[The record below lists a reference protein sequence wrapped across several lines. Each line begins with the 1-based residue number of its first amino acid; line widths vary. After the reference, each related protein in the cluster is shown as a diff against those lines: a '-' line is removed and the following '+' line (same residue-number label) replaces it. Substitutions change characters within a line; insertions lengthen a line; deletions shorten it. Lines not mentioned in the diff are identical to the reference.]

1 MEGVSF
7 MGQGCRPGSVLALS
21 ADDRMACRARQ
32 PAATVARV
40 AKVPTSSVSE
50 PSLSARMARQALR
63 LAVQLGLPVESLC
76 REAGLRMEDLDDPE
90 LRIPYSVLDHLTERM
105 VALSGDANLGL
116 HLSRMDMADLD
127 DPATFVVLTSA
138 TLRDS
143 MERGFR
149 YQRVWGDGE
158 RFRLEDTERGVRM
171 RFTPIGV
178 WRPAHRHLAE
188 VALAQFATGVRFL
201 TGEDVRPLR
210 VRFVHPAPEDTREH
224 EAVFGGPLE
233 FGAPANDIEFS
244 QEDARRPF
252 VHADALL
259 NAMFERQARHAL
271 ERLPQPTTAS
281 ERVREEVRRTLS
293 GGDFSFAAVARALRL
308 PPRTLQR
315 RLADEGQ
322 SYASIVESLRR
333 ELAEAYLRRRMSIA
347 EVSFLL
353 GYAEPAAFHRAFKRW
368 WGTSPESFRRG
379 LNAP

>member
-1 MEGVSF
+1 
-7 MGQGCRPGSVLALS
+7 
-21 ADDRMACRARQ
+21 
-32 PAATVARV
+32 
-40 AKVPTSSVSE
+40 
-50 PSLSARMARQALR
+50 MAR
-63 LAVQLGLPVESLC
+63 QLGLPVEAVC
-76 REAGLRMEDLDDPE
+76 HEAGLRPEDLDDPE
-90 LRIPYSVLDHLTERM
+90 LRIPYTVLDDLLERM
-105 VALSGDANLGL
+105 VAVSGDSNLGL
-116 HLSRMDMADLD
+116 HLAGMEMTDLD

-143 MERGFR
+143 LERGCR

-158 RFRLEDTERGVRM
+158 RFRTAETERGVRM
-171 RFTPIGV
+171 CFTPVGP

-188 VALAQFATGVRFL
+188 VALAQLASGARFL

-224 EAVFGGPLE
+224 EAVFACPLE
-233 FGAPANDIEFS
+233 FGAPGNDIEFS
-244 QEDARRPF
+244 HEDARRPF

-259 NAMFERQARHAL
+259 NAMFERQARHTL
-271 ERLPQPTTAS
+271 ERLPQPTTTH

-315 RLADEGQ
+315 RLAEEGQ
-322 SYASIVESLRR
+322 SYAGIVESLRR

-368 WGTSPESFRRG
+368 WGTSPESYRRER
-379 LNAP
+379 LQPRA

>member
-1 MEGVSF
+1 
-7 MGQGCRPGSVLALS
+7 MGQGCRRMGGRALT
-21 ADDRMACRARQ
+21 AGDRTACRARQ
-32 PAATVARV
+32 PAATVTGVAR
-40 AKVPTSSVSE
+40 VPTSPKGE
-50 PSLSARMARQALR
+50 PSLSARMARQAAR
-63 LAVQLGLPVESLC
+63 KAEQLGLPVESLC
-76 REAGLRMEDLDDPE
+76 REVGLRLEDLEDPE
-90 LRIPYSVLDHLTERM
+90 LRIPYRILDDLLERM
-105 VALSGDANLGL
+105 VAVSGDANLGL
-116 HLSRMDMADLD
+116 HLSQMEMTDLD

-158 RFRLEDTERGVRM
+158 RFRLEETERGVRM
-171 RFTPIGV
+171 RFTPVGT
-178 WRPAHRHLAE
+178 WRPAHRQHAE

-224 EAVFGGPLE
+224 EALFGCPLE

-244 QEDARRPF
+244 HEDARRPF

-259 NAMFERQARHAL
+259 NAMFERQARQAL
-271 ERLPQPTTAS
+271 AQMPQPTTAS
-281 ERVREEVRRTLS
+281 ERVREEVRRTLA
-293 GGDFSFAAVARALRL
+293 GGDFSFAAVARTLRL

-315 RLADEGQ
+315 RLSDEGQ
-322 SYASIVESLRR
+322 SYAGIVEALRR
-333 ELAEAYLRRRMSIA
+333 ELAEVYLRRRMSIA

-368 WGTSPESFRRG
+368 WGTSPESFRRER
-379 LNAP
+379 LQSPP